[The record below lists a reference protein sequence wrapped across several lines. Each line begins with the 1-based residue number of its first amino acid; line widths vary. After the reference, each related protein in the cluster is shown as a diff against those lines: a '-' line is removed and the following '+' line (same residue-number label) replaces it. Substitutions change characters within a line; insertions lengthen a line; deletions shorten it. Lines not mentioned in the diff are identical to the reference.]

1 MIARLLT
8 VCLVLLVLAPAVSAQ
23 GSRLDLP
30 PPPPKQGD
38 GQEDPKAGDPNAE
51 AEQPTADDKQEVPSL
66 WADASGPIEELFK
79 RFEME
84 QDGSKAT
91 RAKYLEEL
99 RGLGLGSQDTALKA
113 LSSNFPPTVMLAAE
127 ILEWVGESQDAERL
141 VEAASSVNNVEAV
154 GVCLDSALRLA
165 NGILPE
171 AAVRLLGHPKR
182 QMRTVAE
189 SRLSEKPNLSHL
201 PKLLQ
206 FLNYGRDNDVR
217 LRAARLLSAF
227 PNNPDARLGLR
238 QALAG
243 DSIDVAMLSVRSLAA
258 DGSDANITWLHDE
271 LLAASTEIESAY
283 LLMGILLHQDK
294 RSDLIIAAELED
306 RLRHLL
312 RSEDPFISGAAASAL
327 AEFVFRAE
335 LAGNIDDLERGVPQ
349 VLVRAVGGVDF
360 YPQYARFAPLA
371 ERSLRRISG
380 VHFEEQAGSA
390 WVKWLT
396 ENHQGFHFVRGRI
409 ELAEGEVALLRVTW
423 IGSDGVKHTLVGS
436 KAVRFQGDRVVGKLG
451 SEKLLALIEKPGLLS
466 ASMMPGTMGLA
477 EAPLNLQ
484 LDISVGSRRK
494 SLSFRGS
501 AGAPWVGTLSL
512 GLVEIFESTGWQ
524 ALAGTDATGREFLNQ
539 NLERFDANDFDN
551 DSERT
556 ATLIALS
563 TGRLAGLEETVLR
576 TWVAELETIGNRST
590 YWTPE
595 LSREFLGLIPLYAQ
609 DGSFATSLV
618 NLVMSD
624 DTHSIDTEALELLST
639 LGEPSRSDLL
649 LRSLLQTN
657 ADACGALLADE
668 RLAVRLAAVRALP
681 SYGTQGTSFLI
692 SALDDLHPLI
702 QRTALHGLG
711 SQRAVV
717 ARDIVAVYT
726 KEGMPVELRRAAIIA
741 LGQIGSPESLPGLV
755 EISRS
760 NDISLQL
767 AAVAAI
773 AEIPGVEADAAIGG
787 LFPSFAATPVEG
799 SYMRSLMMRGSGSA
813 RTILRPYLIA
823 ENVALSQRAALLAGS
838 LGDPV
843 AAPVLMDWLP
853 RDTRNPELLLALA
866 NSLCVD
872 FRNTPDPAGTYQAW
886 WADNQNRTSAD
897 WLRNAANDSGFDI
910 PRGFDDPTRI
920 DPKTTVGALLTVLE
934 SGPAHMRA
942 VTCYFLNTLTG
953 VDAEVIAIGTPRPEL
968 MRRAKPWR
976 DWLGS

>member
-8 VCLVLLVLAPAVSAQ
+8 ACLVLLVLAPAVSAQ

-38 GQEDPKAGDPNAE
+38 GQEDPKAGDQE
-51 AEQPTADDKQEVPSL
+51 AEQPTANDEQEMPAL
-66 WADASGPIEELFK
+66 WADADGPIEELFQ
-79 RFEME
+79 RFEMK

-91 RAKYLEEL
+91 RAKFLEEL

-113 LSSNFPPTVMLAAE
+113 LGSTYPPTVMLAAE
-127 ILEWVGESQDAERL
+127 ILEWVGESKDADRL

-165 NGILPE
+165 NGVLPE

-189 SRLSEKPNLSHL
+189 SRLSQKPNLSHL

-227 PNNPDARLGLR
+227 PDNPDARLGLR

-258 DGSDANITWLHDE
+258 NGTDANIKWLHDE
-271 LLAASTEIESAY
+271 LLAADTEMESAY

-294 RSDLIIAAELED
+294 RSDLVIAADLED

-312 RSEDPFISGAAASAL
+312 RNENPFISGTAAASL

-335 LAGNIDDLERGVPQ
+335 LAGNIEELERGVPQ

-390 WVKWLT
+390 WVQWLAD
-396 ENHQGFHFVRGRI
+396 NHKGFHFVRGRI
-409 ELAEGEVALLRVTW
+409 ELAEGEAAQLRVTW
-423 IGSDGVKHTLVGS
+423 IGADGVKHTLVGS
-436 KAVRFQGDRVVGKLG
+436 QAARLQGNRVVGKLG
-451 SEKLLALIEKPGLLS
+451 SEKLLAMIQKPGLLS

-477 EAPLNLQ
+477 EAPLKLQ

-501 AGAPWVGTLSL
+501 AGAPWVDTLSL
-512 GLVEIFESTGWQ
+512 GLADLYETTSWQ
-524 ALAGTDATGREFLNQ
+524 ALAGTDSAGREFLDQ
-539 NLERFDANDFDN
+539 NLERFDANDFADDN
-551 DSERT
+551 ERT

-563 TGRLAGLEETVLR
+563 TGRLAGLEEIVLR
-576 TWVAELETIGNRST
+576 TWVAELLTIGNRSA

-595 LSREFLGLIPLYAQ
+595 LSREFLSLIPLYAQ
-609 DGSFATSLV
+609 DGPFAVSLV

-624 DTHSIDTEALELLST
+624 DTHMVDSEALELLST
-639 LGEPSRSDLL
+639 LQEPSRSDLL
-649 LRSLLQTN
+649 LRTLLQTD

-681 SYGTQGTSFLI
+681 SFDSQGTSYLI

-702 QRTALHGLG
+702 QRTALLSLG
-711 SQRAVV
+711 SQRALV

-741 LGQIGSPESLPGLV
+741 LGQIGSPASLPGLV
-755 EISRS
+755 AISRS
-760 NDISLQL
+760 DDIGLQL
-767 AAVAAI
+767 TAVTAI
-773 AEIPGVEADAAIGG
+773 AEIPGVEADSAIGG
-787 LFPSFAATPVEG
+787 LFPSFAGTPVEG
-799 SYMRSLMMRGSGSA
+799 SYMRALMSRGSGSA
-813 RTILRPYLIA
+813 RTILRPFLLS
-823 ENVALSQRAALLAGS
+823 EDTALSQRAALLAGS

-872 FRNTPDPAGTYQAW
+872 FRGTPDPAGTYQAW

-910 PRGFDDPTRI
+910 PRGFDDPTRVN
-920 DPKTTVGALLTVLE
+920 PKTTVGALLTVLE

-942 VTCYFLNTLTG
+942 VTCYFLNALTG
-953 VDAEVIAIGTPRPEL
+953 VDAAVIAIGTPRPEL
-968 MRRAKPWR
+968 LRRAQPWR